1 MYKSLRVLI
10 YFFFCIQHQHP
21 SSHPTSVPNTNLR
34 EARERLSQALRL
46 VKYCGVLPNLIY
58 GVNMNLSIEQLTCIN
73 ENLSSLWEIVAYADD
88 LSKEEIIKHLKTN
101 LHQLD
106 DIFKCVE
113 S

>member
-1 MYKSLRVLI
+1 
-10 YFFFCIQHQHP
+10 
-21 SSHPTSVPNTNLR
+21 
-34 EARERLSQALRL
+34 
-46 VKYCGVLPNLIY
+46 
-58 GVNMNLSIEQLTCIN
+58 MNLSIEQLTCIN

-106 DIFKCVE
+106 EIFKCVE